1 MSEQN
6 QQPQS
11 NNTAEHKPT
20 APEDAVWQ
28 RDVIEKLAFSA
39 LAEQK
44 TARRW
49 STLFKS
55 LTFGYL
61 FILLL
66 MALGVFS
73 DGKKKFDAHTALIDI
88 AGVIE
93 AGGEVNADAVMSS
106 LHDAYESKGTKG
118 IILRINSPGGS
129 PVQAGIIND
138 EIKRQ
143 KKLHPD
149 IPVYAVV
156 EDICASG
163 GYYIAAAAD
172 KIFVDKA
179 SIVGSIGV
187 LMDGYGFTEVMKK
200 VGVERRLMT
209 AGENKAM
216 LDPFSPV
223 NPKHQ
228 VLAQT
233 MLNEVHEQFKTVVRE
248 GRGKRLKET
257 PEVFS
262 GLFWS
267 GEQSIK
273 IGLADALG
281 SADYVAREVIKQ
293 EEIVDFTYQ
302 EDFTSRIAKRIG
314 ASVSATLGEAVTKQ
328 LIGAGAVRLH

>member
-1 MSEQN
+1 MSSSQN
-6 QQPQS
+6 NWAEKTLEKIAQS
-11 NNTAEHKPT
+11 G
-20 APEDAVWQ
+20 
-28 RDVIEKLAFSA
+28 

-49 STLFKS
+49 SIFFKS
-55 LTFGYL
+55 LTFIYL
-61 FILLL
+61 FILLF
-66 MALGVFS
+66 AFLGWIGG
-73 DGKKKFDAHTALIDI
+73 GKVTSGLHTAVINI
-88 AGVIE
+88 NGVIE
-93 AGGEVNADAVMSS
+93 PGGEVNADSVIGS
-106 LHDAYESKGTKG
+106 LNDAYDNKGTKG

-143 KKLHPD
+143 RKLHPD

-172 KIFVDKA
+172 KIYVNKA

-228 VLAQT
+228 VYAQA
-233 MLNEVHEQFKTVVRE
+233 MLNEIHEQFKEVVRQ
-248 GRGKRLKET
+248 GRGARLKET
-257 PEVFS
+257 PETFS

-267 GEQSIK
+267 GDQSIK

-293 EEIVDFTYQ
+293 KEMVDFTYQ
-302 EDFTSRIAKRIG
+302 DTVVDRFAKRLG
-314 ASVSATLGEAVTKQ
+314 ASMVKSVGLDTLTKGVQ
-328 LIGAGAVRLH
+328 LK

>member
-1 MSEQN
+1 MTTEQH
-6 QQPQS
+6 S
-11 NNTAEHKPT
+11 NNPGNHEQGWAQTT
-20 APEDAVWQ
+20 L
-28 RDVIEKLAFSA
+28 EKIALAG

-44 TARRW
+44 SARRW
-49 STLFKS
+49 SVFFKS
-55 LTFGYL
+55 LTFLYL
-61 FILLL
+61 FFLLL
-66 MALGVFS
+66 LAVGWLG
-73 DGKKKFDAHTALIDI
+73 DGKAPSSAHTALIDVK
-88 AGVIE
+88 GVIE
-93 AGGEVNADAVMSS
+93 PGGEVNADSVMGS
-106 LHDAYESKGTKG
+106 LNDAYENKGTKG

-129 PVQAGIIND
+129 PVQAGIINQ

-143 KKLHPD
+143 KKLHPN

-172 KIFVDKA
+172 KIYVDKA

-200 VGVERRLMT
+200 VGVERRLLT

-228 VLAQT
+228 AYAQS
-233 MLNEVHEQFKTVVRE
+233 MLDEIHEQFKTVVRE
-248 GRGKRLKET
+248 GRGNRLKET
-257 PEVFS
+257 AETFS

-302 EDFTSRIAKRIG
+302 ETVVDRFAKRLG
-314 ASVSATLGEAVTKQ
+314 ASIGEKLGISTKLQ
-328 LIGAGAVRLH
+328 LR